1 MGEVGAEEGSQGLC
15 RMDSEMTLLDQ
26 IDGILAALVF
36 ALMLVEMVR
45 GLKF

>member
-1 MGEVGAEEGSQGLC
+1 
-15 RMDSEMTLLDQ
+15 MTLIDQ

>member
-1 MGEVGAEEGSQGLC
+1 
-15 RMDSEMTLLDQ
+15 MTLIDQ

-45 GLKF
+45 GLKFS